1 MKSLAA
7 AALLALIAL
16 SAAAQTPK
24 TEDEKTLYAVGLAV
38 SRELS
43 VFTLSPSE
51 FELVKKGIS
60 DGVLGKKAVVEL
72 QAYQQKIQDLAQAR
86 RKAAGDKA
94 GAAGKA
100 FLDKAAAEKGAVK
113 TESGLVYLPL
123 VEGTGASPTDKDT
136 VKVNYRGTLTNGTE
150 FDASAKHGG
159 PAEFPLNGVIKCW
172 TEGVQK
178 MKVGGK
184 SRLTCP
190 PAIAYGERGAG
201 GAIPPNSTLV
211 FEIELLEVKKAEAS
225 EPKKA
230 Q

>member
-1 MKSLAA
+1 MTRLAA
-7 AALLALIAL
+7 AALLSLL
-16 SAAAQTPK
+16 AAPAPAQTPK
-24 TEDEKTLYAVGLAV
+24 TEDEKTLYAIGLAV

-60 DGVLGKKAVVEL
+60 DGVLGKKTAVEL
-72 QAYQQKIQDLAQAR
+72 QAYQQKIQEMAQAR
-86 RKAAGDKA
+86 RKAAGDRA
-94 GAAGKA
+94 SAAGKE
-100 FLDKAAAEKGAVK
+100 FLDGAAAEKGAVK
-113 TESGLVYLPL
+113 SDSGLVYLAL
-123 VEGTGASPTDKDT
+123 VEGAGASPTDKDT

-150 FDASAKHGG
+150 FDASARHGG

-184 SRLTCP
+184 ARLTCP
-190 PAIAYGERGAG
+190 PAIAYGEKGAG

-211 FEIELLEVKKAEAS
+211 FEIELLDVKKA
-225 EPKKA
+225 